1 MAPLDA
7 KHPPTFMATVRRR
20 LITGFITA
28 IPLVVTWF
36 IVSFLFRL
44 LSDIGRPLVTGLGR
58 GLRRISPD
66 TAEFLA
72 HPWFV
77 PVLSAILVILVI
89 YLLGILASLVVGRR
103 VIEAFEMLMRRI
115 PIVQTIYG
123 SVRQLLDVLRQD
135 TGEVQRV
142 VLIDFPTPEMKAI
155 GFVTRTL
162 TDADTGEEL
171 AAVYVPTTPN
181 PTSGYLEIV
190 PVRNVVSTTWTF
202 DEAMTFIVSGGAVGN
217 TSMNYSRSASDEAI
231 AAAREKRENPPK
243 RK

>member
-1 MAPLDA
+1 MVS
-7 KHPPTFMATVRRR
+7 PPDPKPSSRFLATVRRR
-20 LITGFITA
+20 LLTGFITA

-36 IVSFLFRL
+36 VVSFLFRL
-44 LSDIGRPLVTGLGR
+44 LSDIGRPLVTALGR
-58 GLRRISPD
+58 AAHRISPE
-66 TAEFLA
+66 TAELLA
-72 HPWFV
+72 QPWFV
-77 PVLSAILVILVI
+77 PVLSALLVILVI
-89 YLLGILASLVVGRR
+89 YCLGVLASLVIGRR
-103 VIEAFEMLMRRI
+103 VIEVFETLMRRI

-217 TSMNYSRSASDEAI
+217 SSMNYSKSASDEAI
-231 AAAREKRENPPK
+231 AAAREKRHK
-243 RK
+243 A